1 MQTFIEEWVKF
12 KKILLMKEDRERSLL
27 NKCQVRTLYNKNL
40 EANLEDIDKASNEKI
55 SMRKDDCYGY
65 CCKN

>member
-1 MQTFIEEWVKF
+1 
-12 KKILLMKEDRERSLL
+12 MKEERERSLL